1 MYFHGEIN
9 MVPITILQQYAIESA
24 QLSPLGTGL
33 INATWLTALPN
44 GQRFVLQRI
53 NTHIFRQPQ
62 HIDHNLQLL
71 GRYFRE
77 QYPPYC
83 FTQPIASLTGETMV
97 QADGDCYRLFAFI
110 DGSHTVDVVQTA
122 AQAYEAAQQFGQF
135 TYLLKD
141 FDASKL
147 AITLPD
153 FHNLALRYQQFE
165 TSLLQAH
172 PQRLQTAA
180 AAIEK
185 AKAYSHILHQYQ
197 QLLPH
202 IKIRVTHHDTK
213 ISNVLFDAY
222 DKGLCVIDLDT
233 VMPGYFL
240 SDVGDMLRTYLC
252 PVSEEEANFD
262 KVVVRPAFYQAIV
275 QGYSDAM
282 GDALNS
288 VEKQQFLFAGKMM
301 TYMQSLRF
309 LTDYLNNDS
318 YYGARYEGHNLIR
331 AGNQLALLQQ
341 LFLLAE

>member
-9 MVPITILQQYAIESA
+9 MVPITILQQYALEAA

-33 INATWLTALPN
+33 INATWLVTMPH

-62 HIDHNLQLL
+62 DIDYNLQLL

-77 QYPPYC
+77 QHPSYC
-83 FTQPIASLTGETMV
+83 FTQPIASVTGETMV

-122 AQAYEAAQQFGQF
+122 AQAYEAARQFGQF

-141 FDASKL
+141 FDANKL
-147 AITLPD
+147 KITLPD
-153 FHNLALRYQQFE
+153 FHNLPLRYNQFQ
-165 TSLLQAH
+165 TALQTAT
-172 PQRLQTAA
+172 PQRLQAATTAIGQA
-180 AAIEK
+180 QQ
-185 AKAYSHILHQYQ
+185 YSGISYQYQ
-197 QLLPH
+197 QLLPQL
-202 IKIRVTHHDTK
+202 KTRVTHHDTK

-252 PVSEEEANFD
+252 PVSEEEADFD

-275 QGYSDAM
+275 QGYGDAM
-282 GDALNS
+282 GDALNQ
-288 VEKQQFLFAGKMM
+288 VEQQHFLFAGKMM

-309 LTDYLNNDS
+309 VTDYLNNDT

>member
-1 MYFHGEIN
+1 
-9 MVPITILQQYAIESA
+9 MVPITILQQYVLEAA

-33 INATWLTALPN
+33 INATWLATLPH

-62 HIDHNLQLL
+62 HIDHNLQEL

-77 QYPPYC
+77 EHPTYC

-97 QADGDCYRLFAFI
+97 QADGDWYRLFAFI

-122 AQAYEAAQQFGQF
+122 AQAYEAARQFGLF

-141 FDASKL
+141 FDANKL
-147 AITLPD
+147 KITLPD
-153 FHNLALRYQQFE
+153 FHNLPLRYRQFQTALQ
-165 TSLLQAH
+165 TSHAH
-172 PQRLQTAA
+172 RLQVAATA
-180 AAIEK
+180 IGQVQQ
-185 AKAYSHILHQYQ
+185 YSGILHQYQ
-197 QLLPH
+197 QLLPQL
-202 IKIRVTHHDTK
+202 KTRVTHHDTK
-213 ISNVLFDAY
+213 ISNILFDGNGL
-222 DKGLCVIDLDT
+222 GLCVIDLDT

-252 PVSEEEANFD
+252 PVTEEAADFD
-262 KVVVRPAFYQAIV
+262 KVVVRSAFYQAIV
-275 QGYSDAM
+275 QGYGDVM

-301 TYMQSLRF
+301 TYMQALRF
-309 LTDYLNNDS
+309 LTDYLNNDT

-341 LFLLAE
+341 LFLLEASS